1 MKKPL
6 SLFLSL
12 ALLLSLCACGGAA
25 GGPGPDP
32 SDSPSPSESAA
43 PSDSAAPS
51 PSPAIEADLTRPLY
65 EFASGLPDSG
75 EAMKID
81 GAVIPNEI
89 YFYWLSSYCYY
100 IDSSYAMYGMAADFT
115 NEAMA
120 ADLVDAA
127 RDMMIYYAM
136 VNELAAQ
143 NGVSVT
149 AEQEAEMQEQLDTA
163 LKDAGYGKDVL
174 LRGSGLSEESFHY
187 VNTAGYLRD
196 NLKEKLVE
204 EPTDGDLAQF
214 AADKNVF
221 SCKHILLKTISE
233 DQKDADGNVTQT
245 AEEYNAAQK
254 ALAQSLLERLQA
266 EGDNVEGLLDQLAE
280 EHSED
285 GRGEDGRLAAPD
297 GYTFD
302 DDDSLVGGFR
312 EAALAVEVGQLTDI
326 VETDYGYHIILRLP
340 VDPDV
345 YEGYRGQ
352 CRDETMET
360 IINAAAEQADVSASD
375 ALDTVSVADF
385 YARYNAWRAAFVQ
398 SIEDA
403 GAVG

>member
-6 SLFLSL
+6 SLFLSF
-12 ALLLSLCACGGAA
+12 ALLLSLCACGDAA
-25 GGPGPDP
+25 GGPSADP
-32 SDSPSPSESAA
+32 SGSPSPSPSESAA

-51 PSPAIEADLTRPLY
+51 QSPAIEADLTKTLY

-100 IDSSYAMYGMAADFT
+100 IDSSYAMYGMTADFT
-115 NEAMA
+115 DEAMA
-120 ADLVDAA
+120 ADLVDAT
-127 RDMMIYYAM
+127 RDMMIYYAA
-136 VNELAAQ
+136 VNELAVQ

-204 EPTDGDLAQF
+204 EPADGDLAQF

-221 SCKHILLKTISE
+221 SCKHILLKTVSE

-245 AEEYNAAQK
+245 AADYNAAQK

-266 EGDNVEGLLDQLAE
+266 EGDNVENLLDQLAE

-285 GRGEDGRLAAPD
+285 GHLAAPD

-340 VDPDV
+340 VDPEV
-345 YEGYRGQ
+345 YAGYRDQ
-352 CRDETMET
+352 YRDETLEA
-360 IINAAAEQADVSASD
+360 IISAAAEQADVSASE
-375 ALDTVSVADF
+375 ALDAVSLADF
-385 YARYNAWRAAFVQ
+385 YARYAAWRAAFVQ
-398 SIEDA
+398 SIEDE